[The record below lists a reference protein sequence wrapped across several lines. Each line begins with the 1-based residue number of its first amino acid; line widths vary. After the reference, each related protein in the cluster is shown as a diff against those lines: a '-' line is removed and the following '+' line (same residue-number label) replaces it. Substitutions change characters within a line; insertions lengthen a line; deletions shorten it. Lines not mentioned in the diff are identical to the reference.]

1 MKQISIRVP
10 ESVFRD
16 VVKLSRID
24 HMERS
29 FIFREALQRGICELK
44 QKVSIEL
51 YKKGRLSISE
61 AAGLADLSIGE
72 MMDLLIREGVKSELA
87 VDEFK
92 RLNKS
97 ALKAI
102 K

>member
-16 VVKLSRID
+16 VVKLSKID
-24 HMERS
+24 HLERS
-29 FIFREALQRGICELK
+29 FIFREALQRGIYELK
-44 QKVSIEL
+44 QKVSVEF

-61 AAGLADLSIGE
+61 AARLADLSIGE
-72 MMDLLIREGVKSELA
+72 MMDLLIREGVKSELTIN
-87 VDEFK
+87 EFK
-92 RLNKS
+92 ELNKV
-97 ALKAI
+97 ALKKI